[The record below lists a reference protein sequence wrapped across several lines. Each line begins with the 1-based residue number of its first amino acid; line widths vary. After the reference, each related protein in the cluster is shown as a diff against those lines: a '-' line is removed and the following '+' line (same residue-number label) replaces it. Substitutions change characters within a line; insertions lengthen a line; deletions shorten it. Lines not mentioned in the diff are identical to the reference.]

1 VPGYVPQRD
10 LLPRRNNISE
20 SRPPLTIISGGQTGV
35 DRAALDVAL
44 EFGVP
49 HAGWCPRGRRAE
61 DGPISTEYLLRES
74 PTPEYS
80 ERTFLNIQDSDGT
93 LILHRGKL
101 AGGTLLT
108 HQLAHRIKIP
118 LLVIQVERVTST
130 RAIDSLFSWLQDN
143 SIQLLNVAGPRESRD
158 PGIYQQAGQFLRTFF
173 SACA

>member
-1 VPGYVPQRD
+1 M
-10 LLPRRNNISE
+10 
-20 SRPPLTIISGGQTGV
+20 
-35 DRAALDVAL
+35 
-44 EFGVP
+44 
-49 HAGWCPRGRRAE
+49 
-61 DGPISTEYLLRES
+61 
-74 PTPEYS
+74 
-80 ERTFLNIQDSDGT
+80 
-93 LILHRGKL
+93 
-101 AGGTLLT
+101 LT